1 VEAESLNKKTSIQG
15 EKSTGIP
22 PVRRN
27 WASRLMRQLKWRA
40 HWLLPNTVPPP
51 FGNEKGYY
59 EQRDRESNETSRVSE
74 DEELRLRVVWGIEL
88 FGPAEVEGLCGQLR
102 RLNWAAGFGRP
113 GDEAVDWVRHQRAY
127 GGAGAW
133 YNVGI
138 VADSGDRKRFFM
150 VNNFAPMPK
159 GVDYLHVRIYQVT
172 PSLTCVL
179 IGFVFR
185 ESVERIYEAE
195 LQQDRKTIRERSE
208 KRWSISIVEPKDLK
222 RRSLEKARCKARA
235 IAYKW
240 FAMNLPG
247 FFCSLPSERMP
258 TAELVT
264 MRNNHLFSETNDQRM
279 SAHRDWRNLLSN
291 TSGYDLWTSSD
302 CAGLR
307 FTLNDNGWR
316 EEASHLVVAMCTSEI
331 PENTLKH
338 WGGHE
343 RHAYVAYSHEKMGGI
358 LSNYAALQFLREA
371 SKDLKISRATL
382 AIGSAGRRKAVRALE
397 QIQAF
402 FDRTLGIPAMVT
414 ELLDRSKQAHYYRHE
429 CERFLSRGWGR
440 SDAPREF
447 GIVLCEKTRFLA
459 AEVISEERSMR
470 EHFEQLSTVLSV
482 RESVR
487 AQKRMEWLTVVAL
500 IVAAA
505 SFFVALPPIKD
516 WPDVPKTLLHGLSD
530 YFQSIKSAD

>member
-1 VEAESLNKKTSIQG
+1 MEAETLNKETSSQG
-15 EKSTGIP
+15 EKPTEISP
-22 PVRRN
+22 ERRN
-27 WASRLMRQLKWRA
+27 RASRLVRLLKWRA

-51 FGNEKGYY
+51 YGSKKADH
-59 EQRDRESNETSRVSE
+59 EQRDRESNETSRVPE

-88 FGPAEVEGLCGQLR
+88 FGPAEVEGLYDQLC
-102 RLNWAAGFGRP
+102 RLKWAAGFGRL
-113 GDEAVDWVRHQRAY
+113 GGEAVDWIRHQRAY

-138 VADSGDRKRFFM
+138 VADSGDRKPSFM
-150 VNNFAPMPK
+150 VSNYAPLSQ
-159 GVDYLHVRIYQVT
+159 GVDYLHVQIYQLT

-179 IGFVFR
+179 IGFVLK
-185 ESVERIYEAE
+185 EDVERIYEAE
-195 LQQDRKTIRERSE
+195 LNQDRNTIRERSE
-208 KRWSISIVEPKDLK
+208 SRWSISIVDPRELK
-222 RRSLEKARCKARA
+222 RRSLEKARCKART

-247 FFCSLPSERMP
+247 FFCNLPTERMP

-264 MRNNHLFSETNDQRM
+264 MRNNHLFSGTNIQRM
-279 SAHRDWRNLLSN
+279 SAHRDWRSLLSN
-291 TSGYDLWTSSD
+291 ASGHDLWTSSD

-307 FTLNDNGWR
+307 FASNGTGWL
-316 EEASHLVVAMCTSEI
+316 EETSHLVVAMCTSEI
-331 PENTLKH
+331 PENTLER
-338 WGGHE
+338 WGGHK
-343 RHAYVAYSHEKMGGI
+343 RDAYVAYSHEQMSGI
-358 LSNYAALQFLREA
+358 LSNYAALQFLREV
-371 SKDLKISRATL
+371 SKDLKISRTSL
-382 AIGSAGRRKAVRALE
+382 AIRSAGRRKAVRALE

-414 ELLDRSKQAHYYRHE
+414 ELLDRSKNVHYYRHE
-429 CERFLSRGWGR
+429 CEPFFAPGWTK

-447 GIVLCEKTRFLA
+447 GIVLHEQTRFLA
-459 AEVISEERSMR
+459 AEVISEERSIR

-516 WPDVPKTLLHGLSD
+516 WPDGPKTLLHGLSN
-530 YFQSIKSAD
+530 YFQNTESVD